1 VKSDEIEESARLQG
15 RPGRPIA
22 TEAEAEAEKLSGIGS
37 RFPRYFYTAV
47 HKEEISSR

>member
-22 TEAEAEAEKLSGIGS
+22 TEAEAEKLSGIGS